1 MNKCLFVL
9 LFILCKISNA
19 QNGTNISTYD
29 PHDFF
34 TQGFNQSDGNSFL
47 SANGTPGPMYWQ
59 NGASY
64 LIHATLSEK
73 DTSITGDVTITY
85 INNSPDPLDYVW
97 LQLDQ
102 NLFDPKSRGV
112 AATPAIND

>member
-1 MNKCLFVL
+1 MYKSLFFL
-9 LFILCKISNA
+9 LFLFCKISDA
-19 QNGTNISTYD
+19 QNGMNAGSYD

-34 TQGFNQSDGNSFL
+34 TQGFNPPAGNAYR

-73 DTSITGDVTITY
+73 DTSVSGDVTITY
-85 INNSPDPLDYVW
+85 TNNSPDKLEYVW
-97 LQLDQ
+97 LQ
-102 NLFDPKSRGV
+102 
-112 AATPAIND
+112 